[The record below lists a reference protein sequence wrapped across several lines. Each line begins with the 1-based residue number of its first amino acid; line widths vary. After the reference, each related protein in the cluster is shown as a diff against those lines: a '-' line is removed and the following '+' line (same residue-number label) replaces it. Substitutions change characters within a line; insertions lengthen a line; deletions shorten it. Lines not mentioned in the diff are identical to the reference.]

1 MSDMLVKLYDMPEI
15 PRVEGGVL
23 IKRAIP
29 PDTRKI
35 LQFVREEFCGS
46 WADECAYALYNSPVS
61 CFIAVKDK
69 KIIGFACY
77 DATAKGFF
85 GPIGLSKTERGNKLG
100 SALLLS
106 CLHAMKN
113 DGYAYAVIGWVGD
126 ANPFYEK
133 AANAKLIEGAHPTK
147 SIYSNMIEI

>member
-1 MSDMLVKLYDMPEI
+1 MSDLLVNLYDIPEI
-15 PRVEGGVL
+15 PQLQDGIK
-23 IKRAIP
+23 IKRACPTDIS
-29 PDTRKI
+29 KI
-35 LQFVREEFCGS
+35 IQFVRDEFCEG
-46 WADECAYALYNSPVS
+46 WANECSRALHNSPVS

-85 GPIGLSKTERGNKLG
+85 GPIGLLKTERGNKTG

-106 CLHAMKN
+106 CLHAMRN
-113 DGYAYAVIGWVGD
+113 DGYAYAVVGWAGD
-126 ANPFYEK
+126 AFPFYKK
-133 AANAKLIEGAHPTK
+133 AANAIMIPNWSPIK

>member
-1 MSDMLVKLYDMPEI
+1 MSDMLVKLYDIPEI
-15 PRVEGGVL
+15 PPLKDGIKV
-23 IKRAIP
+23 KRACP
-29 PDTRKI
+29 TDFGKI
-35 LQFVREEFCGS
+35 IQFVREEFCEN
-46 WADECAYALYNSPVS
+46 WANECSYALYNRPIS

-85 GPIGLSKTERGNKLG
+85 GPIGLLETERGNRTG

-133 AANAKLIEGAHPTK
+133 AANAIMIPDSPPTK
-147 SIYSNMIEI
+147 SIYSNMIDI